1 MTREM
6 AIIDGSGDTKL
17 IWDSNKSAEV
27 ENARQTFINLKAQGY
42 VAFSV
47 TGKEGV
53 KGERMS
59 EFHPD
64 TERMIMV
71 PPMVGG

>member
-6 AIIDGSGDTKL
+6 SIIDGSGDTKL
-17 IWDSNKSAEV
+17 IWDSEKPAEV
-27 ENARQTFINLKAQGY
+27 ENARQTFSNLKGQGY
-42 VAFSV
+42 VPFAV

-53 KGERMS
+53 KGERMVEFDS
-59 EFHPD
+59 EA
-64 TERMIMV
+64 ERMIMV